1 MSKSLI
7 LSVTL
12 LFGLALFTQSCRWKT
27 TKNALKHGEVLKSSI
42 NSFEKNRSRLADRI
56 VETLEEAETALTQT
70 DPDLPEVSK
79 DFEKEWTVIQNRYEK
94 LKKDFEE
101 VGSSSTAYFDKL
113 NELSGNINQEDLR
126 KEELAKNE
134 ALRKRWEKTYEE
146 ASTNVQKVTTV
157 LEEGNDFHMVLVASS
172 IRQKLEQNVVELR
185 RIADQAKALLADL
198 ESFTQAGREL
208 VEG

>member
-1 MSKSLI
+1 MKKSLVLYI
-7 LSVTL
+7 CLLGGVAFLS
-12 LFGLALFTQSCRWKT
+12 QSCRWKT

-42 NSFEKNRSRLADRI
+42 NSFEKNRSKLSDRI
-56 VETLEEAETALTQT
+56 IETLEEAETALTES

-79 DFEKEWTVIQNRYEK
+79 DFEKEWTVIQRRYEK
-94 LKKDFEE
+94 LKEDFEE
-101 VGSSSTAYFDKL
+101 VGTSSTAYFDKL
-113 NELSGNINQEDLR
+113 NELSSNINQEKLR

-134 ALRKRWEKTYEE
+134 ALRQRWEKTYQE

-185 RIADQAKALLADL
+185 RIAEQAKSLLADL
-198 ESFTQAGREL
+198 ESFTQAGRAL